1 MGVAKLVIKVYGDSD
16 FGAEKGEFVSTINPK
31 DLKIYNEIEY
41 SDSQTFGNPNWTL
54 QYNISRPKI
63 LSFSLLFDNTGIFFN
78 SNIDVKQQVK
88 SLESLIFSYQE
99 DINEPFYVRVIW
111 GSIDFKG
118 KLLKMQTNYSM
129 FKNDGS
135 PIRAQTDISIIEFKQ
150 EIIEPE
156 SQKEITSDDQN
167 NNDHDTNEKDPNN
180 PKNDQAENKKK
191 DDPGEQDADNNRS
204 DTQNT
209 VEETKEKENQNK
221 DKEKEEEEN
230 INDKKENDEDTENG
244 NQQDNN
250 KKKEQNKPTTN
261 NNKNNP
267 TNPAVTSN
275 TIKAGDS
282 LPAMTNNILKNP
294 PYLNNMLAK
303 VAAFNGLNTLR
314 ALIAGAALLI
324 PLTVAGLLA
333 LLLQKLLALLKR
345 GVTFIKNKAKAGAK
359 KVQNGA
365 KSLANKAKNGANK
378 TQNGGNKIWNKM
390 KSGAKN
396 VGNKAKA
403 GFNKVKSKVR

>member
-150 EIIEPE
+150 EILAPE
-156 SQKEITSDDQN
+156 SQEEIKEEEKEDSSSQ
-167 NNDHDTNEKDPNN
+167 TNENDPNN
-180 PKNDQAENKKK
+180 PKNDQAENKKQ
-191 DDPGEQDADNNRS
+191 DDPGAQDADNDRS

-209 VEETKEKENQNK
+209 VEETKDPEDKNK
-221 DKEKEEEEN
+221 DKEEEEE

-250 KKKEQNKPTTN
+250 KKKEQNNPTTN

-282 LPAMTNNILKNP
+282 LPAITNNILKNP

-314 ALIAGAALLI
+314 ALIAGAALLV

-359 KVQNGA
+359 KVKNGA
-365 KSLANKAKNGANK
+365 NSIANKAKNGANK
-378 TQNGGNKIWNKM
+378 TKNGGNKIWNKM
-390 KSGAKN
+390 KSGANN
-396 VGNKAKA
+396 VANKAKS
-403 GFNKVKSKVR
+403 GFNKAKSKVT